1 MVTKCLP
8 LSDSGLGVL
17 AFHPQSWRIV
27 CKNEQSSAECE
38 CMLRKIQYISD
49 FPASGMKLRHRNVKL
64 TKMNLKG
71 YFNPWAGCPLSADD
85 GANRVEKD
93 NGI

>member
-17 AFHPQSWRIV
+17 ALENRLQNV
-27 CKNEQSSAECE
+27 QSSAECE

>member
-17 AFHPQSWRIV
+17 ALENRYV
-27 CKNEQSSAECE
+27 QSSAECE